1 VRVPRGR
8 GAFGSFFL
16 GVGAGSVARVGK
28 GALDCRRLTVDCNL
42 WRGLGFGGEKAVA
55 GATALQKGLGDG
67 MKEAAQ
73 VGGGFFN
80 ILRRGFG
87 LRYGAREE

>member
-1 VRVPRGR
+1 
-8 GAFGSFFL
+8 
-16 GVGAGSVARVGK
+16 
-28 GALDCRRLTVDCNL
+28 
-42 WRGLGFGGEKAVA
+42 LGFGGEKAVA